1 MKALLCHNHYRI
13 RGGEDQVHLDEA
25 RLLESRG
32 CQVVR
37 YVRRSDD
44 TEKMS
49 LLTAARKTLW
59 NHNSYRELRALIQQH
74 QPDVM
79 HCTNTFPLISPAAY
93 AAARDERLP
102 VVQSLHNFRTL
113 CSNALLLRDSKVCET
128 CLTKSVPLAGVL
140 HRCYRNSYAASTVMA
155 ALIAVQR
162 RRRAIDDPVT
172 RYIALSEFSKQKYLA
187 GGFSED
193 RISVKPN
200 FVYPDPGPGSGSGG
214 YMMFVGRL
222 SEEKGLD
229 VLIDA
234 WSQLREPIPLKIVGD
249 GPLAGMVEKAQRE
262 DSRIEWL
269 GRRTVEEV
277 YSLVGD
283 AVCLIVP
290 SVWYEIC
297 PKTILE
303 AFSRGTPVVASKLG
317 AMEEFIRHDETGWH
331 FETGNAGDLAARM
344 RKIFAEPDLPAS
356 LRPRVRQEFE
366 AKYTADVNFECLI
379 AIYAAAMGTSPDEL
393 ISDRLGESRRVP
405 SLR

>member
-13 RGGEDQVHLDEA
+13 RGGEDQVFLDEGG
-25 RLLESRG
+25 LLESRG

-37 YVRRSDD
+37 YVRCSDD
-44 TEKMS
+44 TNNMS
-49 LLTAARKTLW
+49 ILDTARKTLW
-59 NHNSYRELRALIQQH
+59 NQSSYRDLRELIQRE
-74 QPDVM
+74 QPDIM

-93 AAARDERLP
+93 AAARDEKLP
-102 VVQSLHNFRTL
+102 IVQSLHNFRTV

-128 CLTKSVPLAGVL
+128 CLTKSVPWPGIV
-140 HRCYRNSYAASTVMA
+140 HRCYRDSYAASSVMA
-155 ALIAVQR
+155 ALIAIQR

-187 GGFSED
+187 AGFAED

-200 FVYPDPGPGSGSGG
+200 FVSPDPGPGPGTGG
-214 YMMFVGRL
+214 YALFVGRL

-229 VLIDA
+229 VMLDA
-234 WSQLREPIPLKIVGD
+234 WSQLSEPIPLKIVGD
-249 GPLAGMVEKAQRE
+249 GPLVSLVERAQRL

-269 GRRTVEEV
+269 GRRPVEEV

-283 AVCLIVP
+283 ALCLLVP

-317 AMEEFIRHDETGWH
+317 AMEEFIKHGETGWH
-331 FETGNAGDLAARM
+331 FEAGNADELAM
-344 RKIFAEPDLPAS
+344 RVQKVFAEPAVAAA
-356 LRPRVRQEFE
+356 LRPLVRHEFE
-366 AKYTADVNFECLI
+366 SKYTADVNFESLMD
-379 AIYAAAMGTSPDEL
+379 IYALAL
-393 ISDRLGESRRVP
+393 RKVP
-405 SLR
+405 EAIAK

>member
-1 MKALLCHNHYRI
+1 MKALLCHNHYRY
-13 RGGEDQVHLDEA
+13 RGGEDQVFLDEA

-37 YVRRSDD
+37 YIRCSDE
-44 TEKMS
+44 TEQMS
-49 LLTAARKTLW
+49 RLTTARKTLW
-59 NHNSYRELRALIQQH
+59 NHDSYRELRALIQQ
-74 QPDVM
+74 QRPDVM

-93 AAARDERLP
+93 AAARDEHLP
-102 VVQSLHNFRTL
+102 IVQSLHNFRAV
-113 CSNALLLRDSKVCET
+113 CSNALMLRDAKVCET
-128 CLTKSVPLAGVL
+128 CLTKSVPLAGII

-155 ALIAVQR
+155 ALIASQR

-187 GGFSED
+187 GGFAAD

-200 FVYPDPGPGSGSGG
+200 FVFPDPGPGSGSGA
-214 YMMFVGRL
+214 YALFVGRL

-229 VLIDA
+229 VMLDA
-234 WSQLREPIPLKIVGD
+234 WSRFHEPIPLKIVGD
-249 GPLAGMVEKAQRE
+249 GPLVGLVERAQRQ

-269 GRRTVEEV
+269 GRRPVEEV
-277 YSLVGD
+277 YALVGD

-317 AMEEFIRHDETGWH
+317 AMEEFIRHGETGWH
-331 FETGNAGDLAARM
+331 FEPGNAAELAARVQ
-344 RKIFAEPDLPAS
+344 KIFAEPALPAG
-356 LRPRVRQEFE
+356 LRATVRQEFE
-366 AKYTADVNFECLI
+366 AKYTADVNFERLI
-379 AIYAAAMGTSPDEL
+379 TIYALA
-393 ISDRLGESRRVP
+393 LG
-405 SLR
+405 